1 MTKSKLKKIRTQI
14 KENAYYYF
22 WGAVTPVV
30 VAGQV
35 YVGNG
40 YRRLSETG
48 DAISAD
54 INLLIEVIS
63 MPTQEEF
70 YFEPDDPYGQMPIIQ

>member
-1 MTKSKLKKIRTQI
+1 MKKIRTQI

-22 WGAVTPVV
+22 WGAVTLVV

-54 INLLIEVIS
+54 INLSLIHI
-63 MPTQEEF
+63 
-70 YFEPDDPYGQMPIIQ
+70 

>member
-1 MTKSKLKKIRTQI
+1 MKKIRTQI

-22 WGAVTPVV
+22 WGAVTLVV
-30 VAGQV
+30 VAGQI

-70 YFEPDDPYGQMPIIQ
+70 YFEPDDPYGQMPVIQ

>member
-1 MTKSKLKKIRTQI
+1 MKKIRTQI

-22 WGAVTPVV
+22 WGAVTLVV
-30 VAGQV
+30 VAGQI

-63 MPTQEEF
+63 MPTQEF
-70 YFEPDDPYGQMPIIQ
+70 YLEPNDPYGQMPIIQ

>member
-1 MTKSKLKKIRTQI
+1 MTKKRTQN
-14 KENAYYYF
+14 KENYYYYF
-22 WGAVTPVV
+22 WSAVTLVV
-30 VAGQV
+30 VAGQI

>member
-1 MTKSKLKKIRTQI
+1 MKKIRTQI

-22 WGAVTPVV
+22 WGAVTLVV

-63 MPTQEEF
+63 MPMEKDY
-70 YFEPDDPYGQMPIIQ
+70 YFEPDNPYNGMPIIQ

>member
-1 MTKSKLKKIRTQI
+1 MGIRTQI

-22 WGAVTPVV
+22 RGAVTLVV
-30 VAGQV
+30 VAGQI

>member
-1 MTKSKLKKIRTQI
+1 MGIRTQI

-22 WGAVTPVV
+22 WGAVTLVV
-30 VAGQV
+30 VAGQI

-48 DAISAD
+48 DAISTD

>member
-1 MTKSKLKKIRTQI
+1 MKKIRTQI

-22 WGAVTPVV
+22 WGAVTLVV

-63 MPTQEEF
+63 MPMEKDY
-70 YFEPDDPYGQMPIIQ
+70 YFEPDDPYNGMPIIQ